1 MNNILEEII
10 SAVPQKII
18 FSKPRN
24 KSEKYKKIT
33 ISAKGN
39 GYQAEKLTDKQ
50 AFHDN
55 ISAENLKEYCIDLIS
70 SKYLRCNAFAAGTEF
85 MLMVS
90 SKGKISFKKKVNTA
104 ACNVN
109 TDHNRKK
116 NYIIDSATAAAPLV
130 DMGIF
135 TKDGK
140 VVNSMY
146 DKYRQINRFIE
157 IIDDEA
163 SKIQKDELNII
174 DFGCGKS
181 YLTFVL
187 YYYFTEILKKKV
199 NITGLDL
206 KAEVINKCN
215 AAAEKYGYKNL
226 RFELGDINGY
236 KTDKNIDMVITLHAC
251 DTATDYAL
259 YNAVSWN
266 AKYIFSVPCCQH
278 ELNAQIK
285 SGNFGILTRYGILK
299 ERFAA
304 IATDAIRA
312 NALETCGYKTQVLE
326 FIDMEHTPKN
336 LLIRAV
342 KSNVSEESKERARA
356 EIKRLTDEFSLEP
369 TLIKLL
375 NSSETGHRITA

>member
-1 MNNILEEII
+1 MEKIFKEIE
-10 SAVPQKII
+10 AAKPQKIV
-18 FSKPRN
+18 FSKP
-24 KSEKYKKIT
+24 KSKAEKYKKIV
-33 ISAKGN
+33 ISIKGN
-39 GYQAEKLTDKQ
+39 TYQAEKFTDKQ

-55 ISAENLKEYCIDLIS
+55 IESENLVDYCVSIIGNY
-70 SKYLRCNAFAAGTEF
+70 KQCNAFSTGEEF
-85 MLMVS
+85 ILMIS
-90 SKGKISFKKKVNTA
+90 SKGKLTFKRKKSNSV
-104 ACNVN
+104 CNIN
-109 TDHNRKK
+109 AGHNRQKK
-116 NYIIDSATAAAPLV
+116 YIIDAASAAAPLV

-163 SKIQKDELNII
+163 SKIKKDEINII

-187 YYYFTEILKKKV
+187 YYYFTEILNKNV

-206 KAEVINKCN
+206 KADVIKNCN
-215 AAAEKYGYKNL
+215 AAAEKYGYNNL
-226 RFELGDINGY
+226 HFELGDINGY
-236 KTDKNIDMVITLHAC
+236 KTDKEIDMVITLHAC

-259 YNAVSWN
+259 YNAVSWG

-278 ELNAQIK
+278 ELNSQIK
-285 SGNFGILTRYGILK
+285 SDDYSILTRYGILK

-312 NALETCGYKTQVLE
+312 NALEACGYKTQVLE

-342 KSNVSEESKERARA
+342 KKNVSNDVREKAKA
-356 EIKRLTDEFSLEP
+356 EIKRLTNEFSLEP

-375 NSSETGHRITA
+375 EDSYL

>member
-1 MNNILEEII
+1 MEKIFKEIE
-10 SAVPQKII
+10 AAKPQKIV
-18 FSKPRN
+18 FSKP
-24 KSEKYKKIT
+24 KSKAEKYKKIV
-33 ISAKGN
+33 ISIKGN
-39 GYQAEKLTDKQ
+39 TYQAEKFTDKQ

-55 ISAENLKEYCIDLIS
+55 IESENLVDYCVRTIGDY
-70 SKYLRCNAFAAGTEF
+70 KQCNAFSTGEEF
-85 MLMVS
+85 ILMIS
-90 SKGKISFKKKVNTA
+90 SKGKLTFKRKKSNSV
-104 ACNVN
+104 CNVN
-109 TDHNRKK
+109 AGHNRQKK
-116 NYIIDSATAAAPLV
+116 YIIDAASAAAPLV

-163 SKIQKDELNII
+163 SKIKKDEINII

-187 YYYFTEILKKKV
+187 YYYFTEILNKRV

-206 KAEVINKCN
+206 KADVIKNCN
-215 AAAEKYGYKNL
+215 AAAEKYGYNNL
-226 RFELGDINGY
+226 HFELGDINGY
-236 KTDKNIDMVITLHAC
+236 KTDKEIDMVITLHAC

-259 YNAVSWN
+259 YNAVSWG

-278 ELNAQIK
+278 ELNSQIK
-285 SGNFGILTRYGILK
+285 SDDYSILTRYGILK

-312 NALETCGYKTQVLE
+312 NALEACGYKTQVLE

-342 KSNVSEESKERARA
+342 KKNVSNEVREKAKA
-356 EIKRLTDEFSLEP
+356 EIKRLTNEFSLEP

-375 NSSETGHRITA
+375 EDSYL

>member
-1 MNNILEEII
+1 MDKIFTEII
-10 SAVPQKII
+10 AAKPQKLI
-18 FSKPRN
+18 FAKPKN
-24 KSEKYKKIT
+24 KVEKYRKIVITAKKD
-33 ISAKGN
+33 
-39 GYQAEKLTDKQ
+39 GYQAEKFTDKQ
-50 AFHDN
+50 AFHEN
-55 ISAENLKEYCIDLIS
+55 ISENELCSYCVELTQS
-70 SKYLRCNAFAAGTEF
+70 YLQCNAFSGTTEF
-85 MLMVS
+85 MVMIS
-90 SKGKISFKKKVNTA
+90 SKGKVTFKKKGNVTAPKLENT
-104 ACNVN
+104 
-109 TDHNRKK
+109 HNRKK
-116 NYIIDSATAAAPLV
+116 NYIIDAATAAAPLV

-135 TKDGK
+135 TAEGK

-163 SKIQKDELNII
+163 SKIKKDEINII

-187 YYYFTEILKKKV
+187 YYYFTEILHKKV

-206 KAEVINKCN
+206 KADVIKKCN
-215 AAAEKYGYKNL
+215 EAAQKYGYTNL
-226 RFELGDINGY
+226 KFELGDINGY
-236 KTDKNIDMVITLHAC
+236 KTDRDIDMVITLHAC
-251 DTATDYAL
+251 DTATDFAL
-259 YNAVSWN
+259 YNAIKWD

-278 ELNAQIK
+278 ELNSQIK
-285 SGNFGILTRYGILK
+285 SEDFGILTRYGILK

-312 NALETCGYKTQVLE
+312 NALEMCGYKTQVLE

-342 KSNVSEESKERARA
+342 KTGVSEMAKARARG
-356 EIKRLTDEFSLEP
+356 EIERLTKEFSLEP

-375 NSSETGHRITA
+375 GE

>member
-1 MNNILEEII
+1 MKKIFTEII
-10 SAVPQKII
+10 AARPQKII
-18 FSKPRN
+18 FAKPKN
-24 KSEKYKKIT
+24 KSEKYRKIVITAKK
-33 ISAKGN
+33 N
-39 GYQAEKLTDKQ
+39 GYQAEKFTEKQ
-50 AFHDN
+50 AFHENITLESLCKYCVDLAGMYLQCNTFADN
-55 ISAENLKEYCIDLIS
+55 
-70 SKYLRCNAFAAGTEF
+70 TEF
-85 MLMVS
+85 MVMIS
-90 SKGKISFKKKVNTA
+90 SKGKVTFKKKD
-104 ACNVN
+104 NVIAPKLE
-109 TDHNRKK
+109 TTHNRKK
-116 NYIIDSATAAAPLV
+116 NYIIDAASAAAPLI

-135 TKDGK
+135 TVDGK

-157 IIDDEA
+157 IINDEA
-163 SKIQKDELNII
+163 SKIKKDEINII

-206 KAEVINKCN
+206 KADVIKKCN
-215 AAAEKYGYKNL
+215 EAAEKYGYSNL
-226 RFELGDINGY
+226 KFELGDINGY
-236 KTDKNIDMVITLHAC
+236 KTDREIDMVITLHAC

-259 YNAVSWN
+259 FNAINWG

-278 ELNAQIK
+278 ELNAQIN
-285 SGNFGILTRYGILK
+285 SDNFSILTRYGILK

-312 NALETCGYKTQVLE
+312 NALEMCGYKTQVLE

-342 KSNVSEESKERARA
+342 KSGVSEKNKERAKL

-375 NSSETGHRITA
+375 GE

>member
-1 MNNILEEII
+1 MKEIFNEII
-10 SAVPQKII
+10 SAGVRKII
-18 FSKPRN
+18 FSKPKN
-24 KSEKYKKIT
+24 KSEKYRRIVVTEAGGK
-33 ISAKGN
+33 
-39 GYQAEKLTDKQ
+39 YRAEKFTDKQ
-50 AFHDN
+50 AFHEN
-55 ISAENLKEYCIDLIS
+55 IAADSVAEYCNALAGDT
-70 SKYLRCNAFAAGTEF
+70 YLQCNAFSADTEF
-85 MLMVS
+85 MVMIS
-90 SKGKISFKKKVNTA
+90 SKGKVSFKKKKTSSAPKVPGT
-104 ACNVN
+104 
-109 TDHNRKK
+109 HNRKK
-116 NYIIDSATAAAPLV
+116 SYIIDAASAAAPLV
-130 DMGIF
+130 DMGVF

-163 SKIQKDELNII
+163 SRIDKEELNII

-187 YYYFTEILKKKV
+187 YYYFTEILHKRV

-206 KAEVINKCN
+206 KADVIKHCN
-215 AAAEKYGYKNL
+215 EAAQKYGYDGLN
-226 RFELGDINGY
+226 FELGDINGY
-236 KTDKNIDMVITLHAC
+236 KADREIDMVITLHAC

-259 YNAVSWN
+259 YNAVTWG

-278 ELNAQIK
+278 ELNAQMK
-285 SGNFGILTRYGILK
+285 SEDFSILTRYGILK

-312 NALETCGYKTQVLE
+312 NALEMCGYKTQVLE

-342 KSNVSEESKERARA
+342 KTNVSAAAKRRAKEEIERLIA
-356 EIKRLTDEFSLEP
+356 EFSLEP

-375 NSSETGHRITA
+375 R

>member
-1 MNNILEEII
+1 MKEIFTDII
-10 SAVPQKII
+10 SSQPGKII
-18 FSKPRN
+18 FSKPKI
-24 KSEKYKKIT
+24 KSEKYRRIV
-33 ISAKGN
+33 ISKLN
-39 GYQAEKLTDKQ
+39 DGYRAEMFTKKQ
-50 AFHDN
+50 AFH
-55 ISAENLKEYCIDLIS
+55 AKVENLLEYCISLAG
-70 SKYLRCNAFAAGTEF
+70 SKYLQCNTFSDDTEF
-85 MLMVS
+85 IVMVS
-90 SKGKISFKKKVNTA
+90 SKGKITFKKKNTA
-104 ACNVN
+104 NVPK
-109 TDHNRKK
+109 TEKEHNRKK
-116 NYIIDSATAAAPLV
+116 NYIIDAASAAAPLV

-163 SKIQKDELNII
+163 SKIEKSEINII

-187 YYYFTEILKKKV
+187 YYYFTEILKKQV

-206 KAEVINKCN
+206 KKDVIDNCN
-215 AAAEKYGYKNL
+215 AAAKKYGYKNL
-226 RFELGDINGY
+226 KFEMGDINGY
-236 KTDKNIDMVITLHAC
+236 KSDKEIDMVITLHAC

-259 YNAVSWN
+259 YNAICWG

-285 SGNFGILTRYGILK
+285 SEDYSILTRYGILK

-312 NALETCGYKTQVLE
+312 NALEMCGYRTQVLE
-326 FIDMEHTPKN
+326 FIDMAHTPKN

-342 KSNVSEESKERARA
+342 KSNISSKSKERSKA
-356 EIKRLTDEFSLEP
+356 EIERLINEFALEP

-375 NSSETGHRITA
+375 TEG

>member
-1 MNNILEEII
+1 MQNIFNEII
-10 SAVPQKII
+10 SASPQKII
-18 FSKPRN
+18 LSKPKAKN
-24 KSEKYKKIT
+24 EEYKKIV
-33 ISAKGN
+33 ISAKGG
-39 GYQAEKLTDKQ
+39 GYQAEKFTEKQ

-55 ISAENLKEYCIDLIS
+55 ISAGELKEYCLRLIGE
-70 SKYLRCNAFAAGTEF
+70 KYLRCNAFAAGTEF
-85 MLMVS
+85 MLMIS
-90 SKGKISFKKKVNTA
+90 SKGKISFKKKA
-104 ACNVN
+104 ASAVCNVN
-109 TDHNRKK
+109 TEHNRKK
-116 NYIIDSATAAAPLV
+116 NYIIDAATAAAPLV

-163 SKIQKDELNII
+163 SKIKKDELNII

-206 KAEVINKCN
+206 KADVIKKCN
-215 AAAEKYGYKNL
+215 AAAGKYGYDRL
-226 RFELGDINGY
+226 HFELGDINGY
-236 KTDKNIDMVITLHAC
+236 KTDRDIDMVITLHAC

-266 AKYIFSVPCCQH
+266 ADYIFSVPCCQH
-278 ELNAQIK
+278 ELNSQIK
-285 SGNFGILTRYGILK
+285 SDKFGILTRYGILK

-312 NALETCGYKTQVLE
+312 NALEACGYKTQVLE

-342 KSNVSEESKERARA
+342 RKGVSAESRARA
-356 EIKRLTDEFSLEP
+356 KAEIERLTEEFSLEP

-375 NSSETGHRITA
+375 EGKL

>member
-1 MNNILEEII
+1 MEKIFKEIK
-10 SAVPQKII
+10 AAEPQKIV
-18 FSKPRN
+18 FSKP
-24 KSEKYKKIT
+24 KSKTEKYKKIV
-33 ISAKGN
+33 ISIKGN
-39 GYQAEKLTDKQ
+39 TYQAEKFTDKQ

-55 ISAENLKEYCIDLIS
+55 IESENLVDYCVRIIGDY
-70 SKYLRCNAFAAGTEF
+70 KQCNAFSTGEEF
-85 MLMVS
+85 ILMIS
-90 SKGKISFKKKVNTA
+90 SKGKLTFKRKKSNSV
-104 ACNVN
+104 CNIN
-109 TDHNRKK
+109 AGHNRQKK
-116 NYIIDSATAAAPLV
+116 YIIDAASAAAPLV

-163 SKIQKDELNII
+163 SKIKKDEINII

-187 YYYFTEILKKKV
+187 YYYFTEILNKNV

-206 KAEVINKCN
+206 KADVIKNCN
-215 AAAEKYGYKNL
+215 EAAEKYGYNNL
-226 RFELGDINGY
+226 HFELGDINGY
-236 KTDKNIDMVITLHAC
+236 KTDKEIDMVITLHAC

-259 YNAVSWN
+259 YNAVSWG

-278 ELNAQIK
+278 ELNSQIK
-285 SGNFGILTRYGILK
+285 SDNYSILTRYGILK

-312 NALETCGYKTQVLE
+312 NALEACGYKTQVLE

-342 KSNVSEESKERARA
+342 KKNVSNDVREKAKE
-356 EIKRLTDEFSLEP
+356 EIKRLTNEFSLEP

-375 NSSETGHRITA
+375 EDSYL

>member
-1 MNNILEEII
+1 MKNIFEEII
-10 SAVPQKII
+10 AAAPQKII
-18 FSKPRN
+18 FSKPRS
-24 KSEKYKKIT
+24 KTEKYKKIT
-33 ISAKGN
+33 ITAKGK
-39 GYQAEKLTDKQ
+39 GFQAEKLTDKQ
-50 AFHDN
+50 AFHEN
-55 ISAENLKEYCIDLIS
+55 IAAENLKEYCIDLING
-70 SKYLRCNAFAAGTEF
+70 YLRCNAFAAGAEF
-85 MLMVS
+85 ILMIS
-90 SKGKISFKKKVNTA
+90 SKGKVSFKKKAAA

-116 NYIIDSATAAAPLV
+116 NYIIDAATAAAPLV

-140 VVNSMY
+140 VVSSMY

-163 SKIQKDELNII
+163 AKIQKDELNII

-187 YYYFTEILKKKV
+187 YYYFTEILKKRV

-206 KAEVINKCN
+206 KADVIKKCN
-215 AAAEKYGYKNL
+215 AAAEKYGYENL
-226 RFELGDINGY
+226 HFELGDINGY

-285 SGNFGILTRYGILK
+285 SDNFGILTRYGILK

-304 IATDAIRA
+304 IVTDAIRA
-312 NALETCGYKTQVLE
+312 NALEVCGYKTQVLE

-342 KSNVSEESKERARA
+342 KANVNGDIKEKARA

-369 TLIKLL
+369 TLVKLL
-375 NSSETGHRITA
+375 NINGN

>member
-1 MNNILEEII
+1 MEKIFTEII
-10 SAVPQKII
+10 AARPQKII
-18 FSKPRN
+18 FAKPKN
-24 KSEKYKKIT
+24 KSEKYRKIVITAKKD
-33 ISAKGN
+33 
-39 GYQAEKLTDKQ
+39 GYQAEKFTEKQ
-50 AFHDN
+50 AFHEN
-55 ISAENLKEYCIDLIS
+55 ITLESLCEYCVALAGV
-70 SKYLRCNAFAAGTEF
+70 YLQCNAFADNTEF
-85 MLMVS
+85 MVMIS
-90 SKGKISFKKKVNTA
+90 SKGKVTFKKRGNATA
-104 ACNVN
+104 PKLE
-109 TDHNRKK
+109 TTHNRKK
-116 NYIIDSATAAAPLV
+116 NYIIDAASAAAPLV

-135 TKDGK
+135 TADGK
-140 VVNSMY
+140 IVNSMY

-157 IIDDEA
+157 IINDEA
-163 SKIQKDELNII
+163 SKIKKDEINII

-187 YYYFTEILKKKV
+187 YYYFTEILNKKV

-206 KAEVINKCN
+206 KADVIKKCN
-215 AAAEKYGYKNL
+215 EAAEKYGYSNL
-226 RFELGDINGY
+226 KFELGDINGY
-236 KTDKNIDMVITLHAC
+236 KTDREIDMVITLHAC

-259 YNAVSWN
+259 FNAINWG

-278 ELNAQIK
+278 ELNSQIN
-285 SGNFGILTRYGILK
+285 SDDFSILTRYGILK

-312 NALETCGYKTQVLE
+312 NALEMCGYKTQVLE

-342 KSNVSEESKERARA
+342 KSGVSEKSKERARS

-375 NSSETGHRITA
+375 GE

>member
-1 MNNILEEII
+1 MEKIFKEIE
-10 SAVPQKII
+10 AAKPQKIV
-18 FSKPRN
+18 FSKP
-24 KSEKYKKIT
+24 KSKAEKYKKIV
-33 ISAKGN
+33 ISIKGN
-39 GYQAEKLTDKQ
+39 TYQAEKFTDKQ

-55 ISAENLKEYCIDLIS
+55 IESENLADYCAEAITGY
-70 SKYLRCNAFAAGTEF
+70 KQCNAFSTGEEF
-85 MLMVS
+85 ILMVS
-90 SKGKISFKKKVNTA
+90 SKGKLTFKRKKSNSV
-104 ACNVN
+104 CNVN
-109 TDHNRKK
+109 AGHNRQKK
-116 NYIIDSATAAAPLV
+116 YIIDAASAAAPLV

-163 SKIQKDELNII
+163 SKIKKDEINII

-187 YYYFTEILKKKV
+187 YYYFTEILNKRV

-206 KAEVINKCN
+206 KADVIRNCN
-215 AAAEKYGYKNL
+215 AAAEKYGYNNL
-226 RFELGDINGY
+226 HFELGDINGY
-236 KTDKNIDMVITLHAC
+236 KTDKEIDMVITLHAC

-259 YNAVSWN
+259 YNAVSWG

-278 ELNAQIK
+278 ELNSQIK
-285 SGNFGILTRYGILK
+285 SDDYSILTRYGILK

-312 NALETCGYKTQVLE
+312 NALEACGYKTQVLE

-342 KSNVSEESKERARA
+342 KKNVSNDVREKAKA
-356 EIKRLTDEFSLEP
+356 EIKRLTNEFSLEP

-375 NSSETGHRITA
+375 EDSYL

>member
-1 MNNILEEII
+1 MQNIFSEII
-10 SAVPQKII
+10 SASPQKII
-18 FSKPRN
+18 FSKP
-24 KSEKYKKIT
+24 KAKTEEYKKIV
-33 ISAKGN
+33 ISAKGG
-39 GYQAEKLTDKQ
+39 GYQAEKFTEKQ

-55 ISAENLKEYCIDLIS
+55 ISADELKEYCLKLMGE
-70 SKYLRCNAFAAGTEF
+70 KYLRCNAFATGTEF
-85 MLMVS
+85 MLMIS
-90 SKGKISFKKKVNTA
+90 SKGKISFKKKA
-104 ACNVN
+104 ASAVCNVN
-109 TDHNRKK
+109 TEHNRKK
-116 NYIIDSATAAAPLV
+116 NYIIDAATAAAPLV

-163 SKIQKDELNII
+163 SKIKKDELNII

-206 KAEVINKCN
+206 KADVIKKCN
-215 AAAEKYGYKNL
+215 AAAEKYGYDRL
-226 RFELGDINGY
+226 HFELGDINGY
-236 KTDKNIDMVITLHAC
+236 KTDRDIDMVITLHAC

-259 YNAVSWN
+259 YNAISWN
-266 AKYIFSVPCCQH
+266 ADYIFSVPCCQH
-278 ELNAQIK
+278 ELNSQIK
-285 SGNFGILTRYGILK
+285 SDKFGILTRYGILK

-312 NALETCGYKTQVLE
+312 NALEACGYKTQVLE

-342 KSNVSEESKERARA
+342 RKGVSAESRERAKA
-356 EIKRLTDEFSLEP
+356 EIERLTEEFSLEP

-375 NSSETGHRITA
+375 EGKL